1 MTKIALEAIKV
12 LFVKKAC
19 NVVFHRGDIDGKAL
33 PKPGVRKKY
42 KIRGGG
48 RGSNLLH
55 TMPLLFLFTSS
66 LLLNYIKLCSDRQLD

>member
-48 RGSNLLH
+48 GSNLLH

>member
-48 RGSNLLH
+48 GFK
-55 TMPLLFLFTSS
+55 PLAHYAPFVPVHIFII
-66 LLLNYIKLCSDRQLD
+66 IKLY